1 MELPSVGPKM
11 ALGNWRGHP
20 HAPHLQRP
28 RVGRR
33 GHPGTDARIVK
44 GMAAKAALGHGQR
57 AVGGLRPGGPE
68 AAGEGAP
75 EGAGVQRAAG
85 GAGPAAD
92 PEGGP
97 EEEEPAL
104 RVGGGRRAGAGRL
117 V

>member
-20 HAPHLQRP
+20 HALHLQRP

-33 GHPGTDARIVK
+33 GHPGTDAGIVK